1 MKDRPRRWWT
11 QPELAQRRDVRCA
24 GRGSSRAPDCNTV
37 PGGCYVESSEG
48 SVRVIVDAHTRLLF
62 CLLKERGVG
71 AGQAFFEFHIDV
83 GCCPCSPGFC
93 FVHGYSDGREVVV
106 DVKACFI
113 AKLCR
118 VVNLFV
124 TWGGDGD
131 ADLGGHP
138 LVLLWHAE
146 ECGRVA
152 EENIP
157 KGAADGAALMAG
169 KEPKQSSS
177 AFDVQH
183 LVSLAHAGDTKE
195 LEITLRL
202 RVFPHIT

>member
-1 MKDRPRRWWT
+1 MKDQPRRWST
-11 QPELAQRRDVRCA
+11 QPQLAQRRDVRCA
-24 GRGSSRAPDCNTV
+24 GHGSSLAPDCNTV

-48 SVRVIVDAHTRLLF
+48 PVWVIVDARTRLLF
-62 CLLKERGVG
+62 YLLKEWGVG

-138 LVLLWHAE
+138 WVLLWHAE

-177 AFDVQH
+177 TFNVQH